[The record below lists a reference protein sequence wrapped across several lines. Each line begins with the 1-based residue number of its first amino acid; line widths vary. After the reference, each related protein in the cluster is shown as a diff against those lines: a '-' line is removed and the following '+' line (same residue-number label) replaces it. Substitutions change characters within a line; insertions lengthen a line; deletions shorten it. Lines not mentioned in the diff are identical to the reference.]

1 MGGISALR
9 DFPIQ
14 CVTSL
19 KNFQSYFFLTEQ
31 SDYET
36 KFYFVYLLSMISFF
50 QCSSVFLTLV
60 NGIRLSMIKKKE
72 KKQPPTRKCPLLRN
86 TKL

>member
-9 DFPIQ
+9 YFPIQ
-14 CVTSL
+14 CVTGL

-36 KFYFVYLLSMISFF
+36 KFYFLFIY
-50 QCSSVFLTLV
+50 
-60 NGIRLSMIKKKE
+60 
-72 KKQPPTRKCPLLRN
+72 
-86 TKL
+86 